1 MAVKAF
7 STLSRVAKL
16 SQHRASIAQKGTGLR
31 VAGAQKAFCGKS
43 SGFLC
48 DLKQKASDK
57 SQLCSE
63 NVENRLALST
73 DAERFRLSVGC
84 LILLKVTVAKSM
96 GFGPY
101 LE

>member
-1 MAVKAF
+1 
-7 STLSRVAKL
+7 
-16 SQHRASIAQKGTGLR
+16 
-31 VAGAQKAFCGKS
+31 
-43 SGFLC
+43 
-48 DLKQKASDK
+48 LKQKASDQ

-63 NVENRLALST
+63 NDENRLALST

-101 LE
+101 

>member
-7 STLSRVAKL
+7 STLSRIAK
-16 SQHRASIAQKGTGLR
+16 S
-31 VAGAQKAFCGKS
+31 FCGES

-48 DLKQKASDK
+48 DLKQKASDQ

>member
-7 STLSRVAKL
+7 STLSRIAKL
-16 SQHRASIAQKGTGLR
+16 SQHRAKGTGLR
-31 VAGAQKAFCGKS
+31 VAGAQKAFCGES

-48 DLKQKASDK
+48 DLKQKASDQ

>member
-16 SQHRASIAQKGTGLR
+16 SQHRAKRDRAAGL
-31 VAGAQKAFCGKS
+31 AGAQKAFCGES

-48 DLKQKASDK
+48 DLKQKASDQ
-57 SQLCSE
+57 SQLCSK